1 MKKSILTLII
11 TILSVTNAFSQI
23 SEVPESKSTTIGK
36 VGSVYKSVALTKLK
50 IDQKSI
56 GANEGLY
63 LLHYKNLEYPELSE
77 YASVSFTST
86 QEDLDYLYNTLT
98 EMCNST
104 IGTTKT
110 LILGTATLYLRN
122 LGLKQVKISVSQS
135 GEIDSWTWLSRK
147 QVNKLFGK

>member
-36 VGSVYKSVALTKLK
+36 VGSVYKSVELTKF
-50 IDQKSI
+50 D
-56 GANEGLY
+56 EGLY

-77 YASVSFTST
+77 YGSVSFTST
-86 QEDLDYLYNTLT
+86 QEDLDYLYSTLT
-98 EMCNST
+98 VMCNST

-110 LILGTATLYLRN
+110 LILGTSTLYLRN
-122 LGLKQVKISVSQS
+122 QGLKQVKISVSQS

-147 QVNKLFGK
+147 QVNKLFGY